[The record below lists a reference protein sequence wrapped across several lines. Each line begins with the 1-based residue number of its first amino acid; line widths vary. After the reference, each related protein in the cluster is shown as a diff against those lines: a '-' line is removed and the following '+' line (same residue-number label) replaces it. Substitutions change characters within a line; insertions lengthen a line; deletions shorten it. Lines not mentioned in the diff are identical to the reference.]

1 MDKLDKDYV
10 WECDYGIREPLM
22 PILKELLSKQDA
34 DSLQMV
40 SLLTNSIPYNLE
52 FYVVVSYDN
61 PQEGHIEF
69 MKNSML
75 KAGLRY
81 RPDITLDELIKEM
94 GNRRFNAQRLV
105 NANDVEAAMNS
116 ESLFPYIEKSA
127 MKKLGYVI
135 DGPLGNNKMPIF
147 LSYSSKDITEVEDF
161 IPFIN
166 EAGFTVWF
174 DKLNIDYGESI
185 VESIGEGINRS
196 AGVIFWITNDFINS
210 NWCKFELNK
219 FSSKYISK
227 RNILTIAV
235 VHQDVDMEKIDF
247 LFDDIK
253 YLKRKDKSLEE
264 VAKEIIPA
272 LKKSYMN
279 KI

>member
-10 WECDYGIREPLM
+10 WECDYGIREPLI

-81 RPDITLDELIKEM
+81 RPDITLNELIKEM
-94 GNRRFNAQRLV
+94 GNRRFNAQALV
-105 NANDVEAAMNS
+105 NENDVEAAMNS
-116 ESLFPYIEKSA
+116 ESLFSYIEKSA

-135 DGPLGNNKMPIF
+135 DGPLGNKMPIF
-147 LSYSSKDITEVEDF
+147 LSYSSKDTTEM
-161 IPFIN
+161 
-166 EAGFTVWF
+166 G
-174 DKLNIDYGESI
+174 
-185 VESIGEGINRS
+185 
-196 AGVIFWITNDFINS
+196 
-210 NWCKFELNK
+210 
-219 FSSKYISK
+219 
-227 RNILTIAV
+227 
-235 VHQDVDMEKIDF
+235 KIDF
-247 LFDDIK
+247 LCDDIK
-253 YLKRKDKSLEE
+253 YLKRKGKSLEE
-264 VAKEIIPA
+264 VAKEIIPT
-272 LKKSYMN
+272 LKKYM
-279 KI
+279 K